1 MKRIIRLTESDLTR
15 IVRRVINE
23 GVDAHTISSDI
34 VKLFNTPSFWAP
46 YKGTIT
52 TLGNDREGQAIVAFT
67 EWWTKNIQPKVNLLP
82 KDQQNQFLTI
92 KMMIGTKLEGNTG
105 SDTYTWTIA
114 GTRYTVDTDF

>member
-1 MKRIIRLTESDLTR
+1 MKKIIRLTELDLTR
-15 IVRRVINE
+15 IVRRVISE
-23 GVDAHTISSDI
+23 GVDPHTISSDI
-34 VKLFNTPSFWAP
+34 VKLFNTASFWAP

-82 KDQQNQFLTI
+82 KDLQNQFSTI
-92 KMMIGTKLEGNTG
+92 KMMIGTKLEGGT
-105 SDTYTWTIA
+105 SHDTYTWTIA